1 MKATILYPLFEPDL
15 NFVYQKLK
23 KSLYDSIC
31 TSGIYSLSHE
41 TEYYIEKAYRLLSKL
56 DCTYKR
62 DDLYLR
68 DDQETLILMIF
79 DIEFM
84 YNKQENVEIPH
95 SIIDL
100 V

>member
-1 MKATILYPLFEPDL
+1 MKAIVLYPLFEPDL
-15 NFVYQKLK
+15 NFVYQKIK

-31 TSGIYSLSHE
+31 SPGIYSLSHE
-41 TEYYIEKAYRLLSKL
+41 TQYYVEKAYRLLSKL

-62 DDLYLR
+62 DNLYVGSS
-68 DDQETLILMIF
+68 QETLILMIF

-84 YNKQENVEIPH
+84 YNKQENVELPH
-95 SIIDL
+95 PIIDL